1 MIKMKTFVA
10 ENVLQSYRDGM
21 IVVKTTSRKRAI
33 EIIKEQFHSHDF
45 IIDCGNTQCVSE
57 YCLKHRLREME
68 DDEIVFIWGSD

>member
-1 MIKMKTFVA
+1 MKTFVA

-33 EIIKEQFHSHDF
+33 EIIRNQFPYHGFYS
-45 IIDCGNTQCVSE
+45 DCGNTQCSSE

>member
-1 MIKMKTFVA
+1 MKTFVA
-10 ENVLQSYRDGM
+10 ENVLQNYGDGM
-21 IVVKTTSRKRAI
+21 IVVKTTSRKKAI
-33 EIIKEQFHSHDF
+33 EIIKDQFHSHDF